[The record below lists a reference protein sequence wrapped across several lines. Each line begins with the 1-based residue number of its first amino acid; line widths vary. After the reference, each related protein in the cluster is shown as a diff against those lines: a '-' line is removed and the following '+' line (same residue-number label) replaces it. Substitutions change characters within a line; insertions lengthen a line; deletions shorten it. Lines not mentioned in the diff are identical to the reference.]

1 MIELRVLSG
10 LHQGAAL
17 PLYGSSWTIGNGEE
31 NDLYLSDPQI
41 SASHCR
47 LFYEHNTW
55 WIQPVEGEVSRN
67 NGSQIAMP
75 EQLLLGH
82 YFFVGDLALCLDAA
96 ENLWD
101 YKIQAAE
108 KSTASSAPPLP
119 TTETETKNHHQKKSK
134 TGLGLLVIVA
144 LMLFFTLNSLLI
156 TKENVAASQ
165 RVTPVNKTDT
175 EDRLRKQ
182 LRDQGLTLRVSVNKS
197 ANEFIVKG
205 NLSKEEFFIVQRI
218 IHKLQQEKDLRY
230 QIKNETRIYQPELP
244 FRIVQ
249 ISRGSTP
256 NIVTDTG
263 QRIFIGDEIAGLRLM
278 AITNTQV
285 EFAGDESIKVN
296 WQ

>member
-17 PLYGSSWTIGNGEE
+17 PLYGSSWTIGNSEE

-47 LFYEHNTW
+47 LLYEHNAW
-55 WIQPVEGEVSRN
+55 WIQPAEGEVSRN
-67 NGSQIAMP
+67 NGESITMP

-82 YFFVGDLALCLDAA
+82 YFYVGDLALCLDAA

-101 YKIQAAE
+101 YKIQTVE
-108 KSTASSAPPLP
+108 KSAISPDPQRQAM
-119 TTETETKNHHQKKSK
+119 ETENNRPKKSK
-134 TGLGLLVIVA
+134 TTLSLLVIVA
-144 LMLFFTLNSLLI
+144 LALFFALNSLLI
-156 TKENVAASQ
+156 TNENVAASQ
-165 RVTPVNKTDT
+165 KMIPNNKIDT
-175 EDRLRKQ
+175 EDKLRKQ
-182 LRDQGLTLRVSVNKS
+182 LRDQGLTLRVIVEKTE
-197 ANEFIVKG
+197 NELIVKG
-205 NLSKEEFFIVQRI
+205 NLSKEEFSIVQRI
-218 IHKLQQEKDLRY
+218 INKIQQAKDPRY
-230 QIKNETRIYQPELP
+230 QIKNETHIYQPELP
-244 FRIVQ
+244 FKIVQ
-249 ISRGSTP
+249 ISLGSSP

-278 AITNTQV
+278 TITDTQV

>member
-55 WIQPVEGEVSRN
+55 WIQPVEGEVSQS
-67 NGSQIAMP
+67 NGAQIAMP
-75 EQLLLGH
+75 AQLLLGH

-101 YKIQAAE
+101 YKIPAAE
-108 KSTASSAPPLP
+108 GSPASAAPPLP
-119 TTETETKNHHQKKSK
+119 MTETKNSHQKKNK
-134 TGLGLLVIVA
+134 TGLGLLAIVA
-144 LMLFFTLNSLLI
+144 LVLFFTLNSLLI
-156 TKENVAASQ
+156 TKENVAAGQ
-165 RVTPVNKTDT
+165 RIIPVNKTDT

-197 ANEFIVKG
+197 ANELIVKG

-218 IHKLQQEKDLRY
+218 INKIQQEKDPRY

-249 ISRGSTP
+249 ISQGSTP